1 MSQFHVRVSSRTLY
15 ERSPSSVCFIPA
27 VQLRATIEVLSNDR
41 LGLHFDCSQLRWAE
55 GASYSCL
62 NGSLKFNQLVP
73 MLMVDR

>member
-41 LGLHFDCSQLRWAE
+41 LGLHFDFSQLRCFLQLLE
-55 GASYSCL
+55 
-62 NGSLKFNQLVP
+62 LKFKVQSACPNAGG
-73 MLMVDR
+73 